1 MMENGIAIIIPA
13 LNEEA
18 NMEKLLPYLQ
28 ENNAGFVN
36 EIIVVD
42 GGSDDDTVQTAIKF
56 GAKCITSSKGRSRQM
71 NAGASSASSEIF
83 YFLHAD
89 TFPPRHFDNDIIQQ
103 IKTGIDSG
111 CFTLRFDDAHPLLSF
126 YSYFT
131 RFSSTL
137 LRFGDQSLFVKKEL
151 FEKIGGF
158 DESLIVM
165 EDQKIVRE
173 CKKQG
178 TFKLIQKPVITSAAK
193 YRMNGVVKLQF
204 VFTLIWLLYY
214 LGVSQARLKT
224 IYNRMI
230 KMD

>member
-1 MMENGIAIIIPA
+1 MEYGISIIIPA

-18 NMEKLLPYLQ
+18 NLKKLLPYLR
-28 ENNAGFVN
+28 ENNAGYVK

-42 GGSDDDTVQTAIKF
+42 GGSHDDTVRTAREF
-56 GAKCITSSKGRSRQM
+56 GAECIRSAKGRSRQM
-71 NAGASSASSEIF
+71 NAGAKAASSEVF

-89 TFPPRHFDNDIIQQ
+89 TLPPRNFDADIIQYT
-103 IKTGIDSG
+103 KTGIDSG

-131 RFSSTL
+131 KFSSTL

-178 TFKLIQKPVITSAAK
+178 NFKLIQKPVITSAEK
-193 YRMNGVVKLQF
+193 YRMNGAVKLQF
-204 VFTLIWLLYY
+204 VFSLIWLLYY
-214 LGVSQARLKT
+214 LGVSQERLKT

-230 KMD
+230 KMN

>member
-1 MMENGIAIIIPA
+1 MEYGISIIIPA

-18 NMEKLLPYLQ
+18 NLKKLLPYLR
-28 ENNAGFVN
+28 ENNAGYVK

-42 GGSDDDTVQTAIKF
+42 GGSRDDTVQTARTL
-56 GAKCITSSKGRSRQM
+56 GAKCVDSPKGRSLQM
-71 NAGASSASSEIF
+71 NSGATSASTGIF

-89 TFPPRHFDNDIIQQ
+89 TFPPRHFDADIIQL
-103 IKTGIDSG
+103 IRKGIDSG

-193 YRMNGVVKLQF
+193 YHKNGVIKLQF

-230 KMD
+230 KVD